1 MISILC
7 DNKAKM
13 CLLLNRDYTFNLE
26 KDGLYYIL
34 ETSLIDDVLYLSYKD
49 YLKFIET
56 GGLLYE

>member
-1 MISILC
+1 MGFVIKPLS
-7 DNKAKM
+7 
-13 CLLLNRDYTFNLE
+13 NRDYTFNLE

-34 ETSLIDDVLYLSYKD
+34 ETCLINDVLYLSHKD